1 MILNER
7 IILNDSYFRSIFGN
21 EESKMCL
28 SCLLSEIIKE
38 DYKYIY
44 ENILY
49 LKNELFKYNKKDKKS
64 ILDILVQVGNRI
76 INVEAYTSYNQI
88 KRNKNIN
95 YISKLWFMYYNQT
108 NEYKSKKEIIQI
120 NLIKGKYNNLHYLQD
135 KNKYTNNLKIYEISI
150 DSKNDLKYTK
160 SEHNLM
166 MWCKLLNSKVEEK
179 EKIYNLIKR
188 MDYEEKVKKQIR
200 EEIQKQMEIKLEDI
214 MTTTW
219 DSIRELDIAA
229 AKYDGEL
236 KGKKVGIAE
245 GKKVGIAEGKKV
257 GIAEGKKNTIFK
269 HIMKMLKMNMK
280 YSDISE
286 ITGVSVEKIEEYT
299 HEIDMKK

>member
-1 MILNER
+1 
-7 IILNDSYFRSIFGN
+7 
-21 EESKMCL
+21 
-28 SCLLSEIIKE
+28 
-38 DYKYIY
+38 
-44 ENILY
+44 
-49 LKNELFKYNKKDKKS
+49 
-64 ILDILVQVGNRI
+64 
-76 INVEAYTSYNQI
+76 
-88 KRNKNIN
+88 
-95 YISKLWFMYYNQT
+95 
-108 NEYKSKKEIIQI
+108 EIIQI

-150 DSKNDLKYTK
+150 DSKNNLKYTK

-200 EEIQKQMEIKLEDI
+200 EEIQKQMEIKLKDI

-229 AKYDGEL
+229 AKYEGEL
-236 KGKKVGIAE
+236 RGKKE
-245 GKKVGIAEGKKV
+245 GRKSAISE
-257 GIAEGKKNTIFK
+257 F
-269 HIMKMLKMNMK
+269 IMKMLKMNMK

-286 ITGVSVEKIEEYT
+286 ITGVSVEKIQEYT